1 MDQIA
6 ALRWVQANIAALG
19 GDPKRVTLFGES
31 AGGASTIYLLAT
43 PSARGLFTQ
52 AIVESGGG
60 LQREVA
66 LAQAEASGAGYAT
79 RAGLAGAAATTTA
92 LRALTPQQL
101 LDAAG
106 GMSGIGFGPF
116 VDGRL
121 LPQAPWRAFQSTQ
134 APAIPLMIGANSNEA
149 SVLGELGVDQSAVL
163 ASVPGGAAAVR
174 RAYGDLDDAELARQ
188 VGVAGDSTSAGSGS
202 LMKPF
207 DETTFQADP
216 GYAFRLAE
224 GNKAL
229 EHSAAARGGL
239 LSGQAMK
246 GAVEYGQNMGSNE
259 YQNAFNR
266 YTSERDNRY
275 NQLLGLTNV
284 GTNSA
289 GAMTS
294 AAGTM
299 GANVANAQGNA
310 GAAAASGYVGGANAI
325 NGGLNNVSSYFQNK
339 PLNDMLTNMYK
350 PTTNYNPSYL
360 AGSSAQYGYP

>member
-1 MDQIA
+1 MTFGVTA
-6 ALRWVQANIAALG
+6 ALASAAIGAGVGIYSANKASSAQKNAANQQAQ
-19 GDPKRVTLFGES
+19 T
-31 AGGASTIYLLAT
+31 AT
-43 PSARGLFTQ
+43 DTMAEQRAINAPFTT
-52 AIVESGGG
+52 
-60 LQREVA
+60 
-66 LAQAEASGAGYAT
+66 AGYA
-79 RAGLAGAAATTTA
+79 
-92 LRALTPQQL
+92 
-101 LDAAG
+101 
-106 GMSGIGFGPF
+106 
-116 VDGRL
+116 
-121 LPQAPWRAFQSTQ
+121 
-134 APAIPLMIGANSNEA
+134 
-149 SVLGELGVDQSAVL
+149 GVN
-163 ASVPGGAAAVR
+163 
-174 RAYGDLDDAELARQ
+174 ELARQ
-188 VGVAGDSTSAGSGS
+188 LGVAGDSTSAGYGS

-207 DETTFQADP
+207 DASTFQADP

-266 YTSERDNRY
+266 YTSERENRY

-284 GTNSA
+284 GTGSA

-310 GAAAASGYVGGANAI
+310 GAATASGYVGGANAI

-350 PTTNYNPSYL
+350 TTNYNPRDLGGAY
-360 AGSSAQYGYP
+360 YPGVS